1 MQPCGIMY
9 VMNHTTPIKAIRS
22 VAGISDIVLVGRGPP
37 FAYRRKVGLQAYA
50 WICSAATGI
59 AVQSD
64 CSVHV
69 GPIITQLA
77 ADVR

>member
-1 MQPCGIMY
+1 
-9 VMNHTTPIKAIRS
+9 MNSRT
-22 VAGISDIVLVGRGPP
+22 VLVGRAPP
-37 FAYRRKVGLQAYA
+37 FAYWWKVGLQAYT

-64 CSVHV
+64 CSIQV

-77 ADVR
+77 ADVRYMGVSLH